1 MPVPARASP
10 CAAGES
16 PLTVARP
23 AMVRPSAWKSRLS
36 ARRSPT
42 FRAVNRELSRI
53 SAVQAVWV
61 FPASSPMAS
70 SSWALI
76 ACFDCSR
83 KSPYCFCTAAILTY
97 RPMSPARNRARPSG
111 ESAPARL
118 DPGLWIALII
128 ASSEPKATQPVPFV
142 AYTVSPSSSTKDS

>member
-10 CAAGES
+10 CAACES

-42 FRAVNRELSRI
+42 FRAVIRELSRT

-61 FPASSPMAS
+61 FPAS
-70 SSWALI
+70 
-76 ACFDCSR
+76 
-83 KSPYCFCTAAILTY
+83 AAHGLLELGLD
-97 RPMSPARNRARPSG
+97 RLFRLLDEVAVLLLNRDDIDVQAHVAGQEPGPGLGR
-111 ESAPARL
+111 SAPARL
-118 DPGLWIALII
+118 APGLWIALII
-128 ASSEPKATQPVPFV
+128 ASSEP
-142 AYTVSPSSSTKDS
+142 